1 MKKQKHHKFPYSY
14 RGDVQKKFVNFATT
28 VEGPTTQE
36 FKENIENFDNNDG
49 VHKTSV
55 PGLFQVL
62 IEFLNLFC
70 QAVGSQSV

>member
-1 MKKQKHHKFPYSY
+1 MKNQKHHKFPYGY
-14 RGDVQKKFVNFATT
+14 RGDFQKKFVNFATT

-70 QAVGSQSV
+70 QVVGS